1 MKNTGCI
8 EMPGEKR
15 DKLVKELQRLNFYWQ
30 ELSAGKSET
39 ELERLIRE
47 LKQERSALKNIF
59 NYRIMGEIEE

>member
-1 MKNTGCI
+1 
-8 EMPGEKR
+8 MPGEKR

-39 ELERLIRE
+39 ELERLIWE

>member
-1 MKNTGCI
+1 
-8 EMPGEKR
+8 MPGEKR